1 VEQDL
6 HVGESMKKVIFSLLV
21 LVILLNINILNVKAN
36 EMQGITVEVAKRNP
50 DMVITGCNETYIYW
64 KYNTPKYPNPVL
76 VREANETYYL
86 ELKENVDY
94 NDEYWLLLHMLAAKY
109 NLTVPLKTYERY
121 LYIESLRAELDKI
134 KNELFQQHGDLG
146 IWMLGVLGFEPI
158 TVGIRMYKITDEKVN
173 IVLKYIGPFV
183 KKYNALVFIFEDYFA
198 ESIYEKQR
206 EAVNRFYGY
215 GLNEY
220 LNLLKEYYNFTFE
233 IKDIIMIG
241 RDITLP
247 IPKNVPFNEEFVKK
261 TVSVIRKYA
270 GCEVPLVVSFAYDYV
285 VFFQF
290 EEAVLYSTPNDGKLL
305 NPKPAYPSLPYLILL
320 FVVIPI
326 AILLPLV
333 LLLRKGINKKGKN

>member
-1 VEQDL
+1 
-6 HVGESMKKVIFSLLV
+6 
-21 LVILLNINILNVKAN
+21 
-36 EMQGITVEVAKRNP
+36 
-50 DMVITGCNETYIYW
+50 
-64 KYNTPKYPNPVL
+64 
-76 VREANETYYL
+76 
-86 ELKENVDY
+86 
-94 NDEYWLLLHMLAAKY
+94 MLAAKY

-206 EAVNRFYGY
+206 EAVNRFYDY

-247 IPKNVPFNEEFVKK
+247 IPKNVPFNEEFVNK
-261 TVSVIRKYA
+261 TVSIIRRYA
-270 GCEVPLVVSFAYDYV
+270 GCEVPLVVNFAYDYV
-285 VFFQF
+285 SFFQF
-290 EEAVLYSTPNDGKLL
+290 ENAPLYITSDNSKSPSL
-305 NPKPAYPSLPYLILL
+305 NPEPVYPSLPYLILL

-326 AILLPLV
+326 AILLPIV
-333 LLLRKGINKKGKN
+333 LLSRKNRK

>member
-1 VEQDL
+1 MDL
-6 HVGESMKKVIFSLLV
+6 VPHVGENMKKVIFSLLV
-21 LVILLNINILNVKAN
+21 LVILLNINVLNVKAN
-36 EMQGITVEVAKRNP
+36 DMQGIIVEVAKRNP

-76 VREANETYYL
+76 VREDNKTYYL

-109 NLTVPLKTYERY
+109 NLTVPEQTYGRH

-198 ESIYEKQR
+198 ESIYKKQR
-206 EAVNRFYGY
+206 EAVIRFYDN

-233 IKDIIMIG
+233 IKGIGIG

-247 IPKNVPFNEEFVKK
+247 IPKNVPFNEEFVNK
-261 TVSVIRKYA
+261 TVSIIRRYA
-270 GCEVPLVVSFAYDYV
+270 GCEVPLVVNFAYDYV
-285 VFFQF
+285 SFFQF
-290 EEAVLYSTPNDGKLL
+290 ENAPLYITSDNSKSPSL
-305 NPKPAYPSLPYLILL
+305 NPEPVYPSLPYLILL

-326 AILLPLV
+326 AILLPIV
-333 LLLRKGINKKGKN
+333 LLSRKNRK